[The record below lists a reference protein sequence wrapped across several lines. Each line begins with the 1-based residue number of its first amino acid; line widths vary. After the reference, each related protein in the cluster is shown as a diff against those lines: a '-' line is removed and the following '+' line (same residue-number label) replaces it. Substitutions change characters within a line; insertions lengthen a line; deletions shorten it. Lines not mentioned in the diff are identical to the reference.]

1 MLRRAQARASLS
13 CFHVKSLMGS
23 GPRDLRRTGRS
34 KKTAMKMLRSNSGS
48 VAIHVSSAA
57 VQPEKGLNLRALVD
71 FVGGFYGFSVRP
83 SISPSCADRL
93 PLVFLGGRMGK
104 ALAPYASLQLAM
116 FPDRHAVT
124 AKTTE
129 VAETVL
135 YDLTDAL
142 NQQLDYRFDLEKPR
156 LSYASSVVVDFD
168 RLDSSLSFHKIAN
181 LLNSSFPALS
191 SPFRL
196 QKLTVDREGAGRSAH
211 GRSDAAASVFCSS
224 APMKTSAHVQL
235 LHRIENT
242 LAS

>member
-1 MLRRAQARASLS
+1 
-13 CFHVKSLMGS
+13 
-23 GPRDLRRTGRS
+23 
-34 KKTAMKMLRSNSGS
+34 
-48 VAIHVSSAA
+48 
-57 VQPEKGLNLRALVD
+57 
-71 FVGGFYGFSVRP
+71 
-83 SISPSCADRL
+83 
-93 PLVFLGGRMGK
+93 MGK

-135 YDLTDAL
+135 YDLTDSL

-168 RLDSSLSFHKIAN
+168 RLNSSLSFHKIAN

-211 GRSDAAASVFCSS
+211 GRGDAAASVFCSS

-235 LHRIENT
+235 LQRIENT